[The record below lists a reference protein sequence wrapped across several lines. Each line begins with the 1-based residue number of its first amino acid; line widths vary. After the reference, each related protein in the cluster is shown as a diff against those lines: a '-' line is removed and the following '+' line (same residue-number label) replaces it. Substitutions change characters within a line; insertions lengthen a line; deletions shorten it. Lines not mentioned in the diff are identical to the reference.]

1 VEKRLLEVKLSSP
14 LLDAENHYPVLI
26 VGGGI
31 VGAGI
36 FRDLSLHGVP
46 SLLIEKKDFSSQT
59 SQSSSK
65 MLHGGIRYL
74 ENLDFALVFE
84 ALHEK
89 NLWLKLAPHLC
100 YEQPFYMPV
109 YKDALRPLWMVK
121 CGLFLYDFLSSFQN
135 SPHQTNNKEKTLR
148 DIKYLRENGLTGSG
162 VYYDAIVDDAKLTL
176 EVIYDALSNKTSQ
189 ALNHVGL
196 ESVEI
201 EGDIYKCHLKDGL
214 TGDMRMIST
223 DNLVF
228 ATGPFTDQLMSKLDI
243 VNWSPKLLP
252 SKGSHLWLSKESL
265 PIKYPVVLTPKDGRV
280 IFVVPQSG
288 KVLVGTT
295 EVQPEEDFFD
305 IKCSRLETEYLLH
318 NINEYFPEA
327 KIKEKDILS
336 TFAGIRPLVKDDNG
350 DKGKTARE
358 HKLYQPRSNL
368 YLMLGGKY
376 TTFRVMASD
385 VAREICSKVRI
396 PYNSNKTKQPLK
408 RPSAILPFEPSS
420 LTKENVIKSLE
431 NELVRTFDDLLIRR
445 MGVPSKE
452 HWNHEVSY
460 EQFFKEL
467 APSLSKHLGM
477 TSPLD

>member
-1 VEKRLLEVKLSSP
+1 MEKRLQEVKLNSP
-14 LLDAENHYPVLI
+14 LLEAENHYPVLI

-46 SLLIEKKDFSSQT
+46 TLLVEKKDFSSQT

-100 YEQPFYMPV
+100 YEQAFYMPV

-135 SPHQTNNKEKTLR
+135 SPHQTNNKTKTLK

-176 EVIYDALSNKTSQ
+176 EVIYDGLTHKKSQ

-228 ATGPFTDQLMSKLDI
+228 ATGPFTDQLMKKLDI
-243 VNWSPKLLP
+243 VNWTPKLLP

-265 PIKYPVVLTPKDGRV
+265 PIEHPVVLTPKDGRV
-280 IFVVPQSG
+280 IFVIPRNG

-295 EVQPEEDFFD
+295 EVQPEENFFD
-305 IKCSRLETEYLLH
+305 IDSSPLETDYLIH

-327 KIKEKDILS
+327 KVAKKDILS
-336 TFAGIRPLVKDDNG
+336 TFAGIRPLIKADRG
-350 DKGKTARE
+350 DKGSTARE

-376 TTFRVMASD
+376 TTFRNMASD
-385 VAREICSKVRI
+385 VAREICCKYNV
-396 PYNSNKTKQPLK
+396 PYSSNKTKQPLK
-408 RPSAILPFEPSS
+408 RPSAVMPFDPST
-420 LTKENVIKSLE
+420 LTPQNVKKSLE

-445 MGVPSKE
+445 LGVPSSE
-452 HWNHEVSY
+452 HWDHEIPFDD
-460 EQFFKEL
+460 FFKEL
-467 APSLSKHLGM
+467 EPLLNKHLG
-477 TSPLD
+477 SYNKPN

>member
-1 VEKRLLEVKLSSP
+1 MEKRLQEVKLNSP

-46 SLLIEKKDFSSQT
+46 SLLVEKKDFSSQT

-74 ENLDFALVFE
+74 ENLDFELVFE

-135 SPHQTNNKEKTLR
+135 SPHQTKNKEKTLK
-148 DIKYLRENGLTGSG
+148 DIKFLREKGLTGSG
-162 VYYDAIVDDAKLTL
+162 VYYDAVVDDAKLTL
-176 EVIYDALSNKTSQ
+176 EVIYDGLRHKRSQ
-189 ALNHVGL
+189 ALNHVSL
-196 ESVEI
+196 ESVELV
-201 EGDIYKCHLKDGL
+201 GDLYKCHLKDGL

-223 DNLVF
+223 DNLIF
-228 ATGPFTDQLMSKLDI
+228 ATGPFTDQLMAKLKI
-243 VNWSPKLLP
+243 VNWAPKLLP

-265 PIKYPVVLTPKDGRV
+265 PIEHPVVLTPKDGRV
-280 IFVVPQSG
+280 IFVIPRNG

-295 EVQPEEDFFD
+295 EVQPEENFFD
-305 IKCSRLETEYLLH
+305 IDASPLETDYLIH
-318 NINEYFPEA
+318 NINEYFPDA
-327 KIKEKDILS
+327 KIQKEDILS
-336 TFAGIRPLVKDDNG
+336 TFAGIRPLVKADSG

-385 VAREICSKVRI
+385 VTREICSKYKV
-396 PYNSNKTKQPLK
+396 PYNSNKTKQPL
-408 RPSAILPFEPSS
+408 RTPSAVFPFDASTF
-420 LTKENVIKSLE
+420 TKENVIKSLE

-445 MGVPSKE
+445 LGIPSRE
-452 HWNHEVSY
+452 HWDHEIAFDD
-460 EQFFKEL
+460 FFREL
-467 APSLSKHLGM
+467 EPHLKKNLGISGP
-477 TSPLD
+477 TN

>member
-1 VEKRLLEVKLSSP
+1 VEKRLLEVKLNSP
-14 LLDAENHYPVLI
+14 LLEAENHYPVLI

-36 FRDLSLHGVP
+36 FRDLSLHGVA
-46 SLLIEKKDFSSQT
+46 SLLVEKKDFSSQT

-135 SPHQTNNKEKTLR
+135 SPHQTNNKEKTLK
-148 DIKYLRENGLTGSG
+148 DIMHLREKGLTGSG
-162 VYYDAIVDDAKLTL
+162 VYYDAVVDDAKLTL
-176 EVIYDALSNKTSQ
+176 EVIYDGLTHKRSQ
-189 ALNHVGL
+189 ALNHVSL

-201 EGDIYKCHLKDGL
+201 EGEIYKCHLKDSL
-214 TGDMRMIST
+214 TGDMRMITT

-228 ATGPFTDQLMSKLDI
+228 ATGPFTDQLMKKLDI

-265 PIKYPVVLTPKDGRV
+265 PIEHPVVLTPKDGRV
-280 IFVVPQSG
+280 IFVIPRNG
-288 KVLVGTT
+288 RVLVGTT

-305 IKCSRLETEYLLH
+305 IDSSPLETDYLIH
-318 NINEYFPEA
+318 NINEYFPNA
-327 KIKEKDILS
+327 NVNKEDILS
-336 TFAGIRPLVKDDNG
+336 TFAGIRPLVKADSG

-376 TTFRVMASD
+376 TTFRTMASD
-385 VAREICSKVRI
+385 VAREICSKARV
-396 PYNSNKTKQPLK
+396 PYSSNKTKRPL
-408 RPSAILPFEPSS
+408 RCPSAILPFEPSTF
-420 LTKENVIKSLE
+420 TKENVLKALE
-431 NELVRTFDDLLIRR
+431 NELVRTFDDLLVRR
-445 MGVPSKE
+445 LGIPSIE
-452 HWNHEVSY
+452 HWNHELSF
-460 EQFFKEL
+460 EEFFKDLEPAL
-467 APSLSKHLGM
+467 TNHFGS
-477 TSPLD
+477 SPF